1 MSEIIRVEKNRNY
14 TVMSNF
20 HLADRRLSLKAIGL
34 LSKILSLPDEW
45 DYTIAGLTTIC
56 CEGKAAIATA
66 IQELEAT
73 GYIVRR
79 QLRTKDGAFGGNE
92 YIVYEA
98 PCCAENAPQPDFR
111 LTDNPATDFPS
122 TENRPQ
128 LNTNIANTNIPP
140 IVPHKRARR
149 EAKKKPDWKPDR
161 FADFWQ
167 AYPRGESKQAA
178 INAWDRLKPDD
189 ELLEEMARGLMRQL
203 KSKMWQVGI
212 GIPYAS
218 TWLNQRRWE
227 DKQKKLTPQCEDN
240 GGLVE
245 WL

>member
-1 MSEIIRVEKNRNY
+1 MS
-14 TVMSNF
+14 
-20 HLADRRLSLKAIGL
+20 
-34 LSKILSLPDEW
+34 
-45 DYTIAGLTTIC
+45 
-56 CEGKAAIATA
+56 
-66 IQELEAT
+66 
-73 GYIVRR
+73 
-79 QLRTKDGAFGGNE
+79 
-92 YIVYEA
+92 
-98 PCCAENAPQPDFR
+98 
-111 LTDNPATDFPS
+111 DFPTS
-122 TENRPQ
+122 VNPTPVEPTSVNPTVINKQ
-128 LNTNIANTNIPP
+128 DNNIPP

-149 EAKKKPDWKPDR
+149 EAKKEPDWKPDR
-161 FADFWQ
+161 FADFWR

-203 KSKMWQVGI
+203 KSEMWQEGI